1 MGHDN
6 RTQRNRRRTKRPSA
20 EKQNTIKS
28 MKPVSIIIL
37 LLALVS
43 ASSPAQTVSRTTLDR
58 IILPEV
64 AFNGLELSKVAYV
77 LSSFSRIYSDD
88 RREIKI
94 RAQGSSGDELYDIP
108 VTYRAKNISLRQVIE
123 NIASQTNSEVKYL
136 SDSSVVFTARPKIL
150 TLEQKAKQVRE
161 LNPNW
166 NTHLSDH
173 ELLMAYLRHY
183 PQQIKTFYAP
193 ATMKSRLEA
202 DLKEAKLQE
211 EVAQKAKMQEEI
223 RAKQQEEAR
232 QAISNNTQYEPASN
246 NQSTGEV
253 KTNSSSISDD
263 NTIALI
269 IIGFVVVA
277 TTFGVVVLGKLNN
290 NTGTKPKL
298 AQKSTAQKTPTK
310 KTPTGQQRP
319 AVKSPTKRATTK
331 KKLASKPIT
340 ESASGSRMNDDSL
353 NPGDSE
359 GIEAQLVCLQ
369 QLFDRG
375 QISEEEMDQKIRKI
389 LTGSS

>member
-1 MGHDN
+1 
-6 RTQRNRRRTKRPSA
+6 
-20 EKQNTIKS
+20 
-28 MKPVSIIIL
+28 
-37 LLALVS
+37 
-43 ASSPAQTVSRTTLDR
+43 
-58 IILPEV
+58 
-64 AFNGLELSKVAYV
+64 
-77 LSSFSRIYSDD
+77 
-88 RREIKI
+88 
-94 RAQGSSGDELYDIP
+94 
-108 VTYRAKNISLRQVIE
+108 
-123 NIASQTNSEVKYL
+123 
-136 SDSSVVFTARPKIL
+136 
-150 TLEQKAKQVRE
+150 
-161 LNPNW
+161 
-166 NTHLSDH
+166 
-173 ELLMAYLRHY
+173 MAYLRHY

>member
-1 MGHDN
+1 
-6 RTQRNRRRTKRPSA
+6 
-20 EKQNTIKS
+20 

-43 ASSPAQTVSRTTLDR
+43 ASSPAQTVSRATLDR

-123 NIASQTNSEVKYL
+123 NIAAQTNSEVKYL

-263 NTIALI
+263 DTIALM
-269 IIGFVVVA
+269 IIGFVIVA
-277 TTFGVVVLGKLNN
+277 TTLGAVVIGKLNN
-290 NTGTKPKL
+290 STAGTKPKL

-319 AVKSPTKRATTK
+319 AVKSPTKKATTK
-331 KKLASKPIT
+331 KKLASKST
-340 ESASGSRMNDDSL
+340 TGTASGSRMNDNSL

-375 QISEEEMDQKIRKI
+375 QMSEEEMDRKIRKI